1 MELISYVDGPRL
13 QKSLVAACHFAQ
25 ARRQELNRINVFPV
39 PDGDTGTNL
48 TLTVRAIL
56 EGLRGVDSDSVGVV
70 ALKAA
75 EASVLG
81 ARGNCGMMLSHFLLG
96 FAEPLREL
104 HRIGTRQFAQ
114 ALTAGVERLQSALD
128 NPVEGTMLTVMRDTA
143 EAARRSEADDF
154 APLFRRLRDVADAS
168 LARTPDLLP
177 ALKKAGVVDAG
188 AKGFVSLIEGVVS
201 LIDGDPIT
209 EVADTPDFSE
219 VPSAVTS
226 VEYPSEEE
234 SYRFCTE
241 ALVRGQA
248 LPSSDEVRAALA
260 TMGDSLIVI
269 RADEVLKLHIH
280 TDDPESVFSYLRT
293 VGALTAHKAEDMRA
307 QHAAVGRATGSHV
320 SLARRP
326 ISIVTDS
333 AADLP
338 ADVVRQHGIHV
349 VPLMLMEGDRALRDG
364 IDVTAED
371 FHRRMEEGGIV
382 PTTSQPAP
390 GAFLE
395 AYTRA
400 AEDGEEILNVAL
412 GSALSGTLNSAE
424 AAAALFEGTPVHV
437 FDTRAASSLQAL
449 LVVKAAEL
457 GELGMSP
464 TDIVA
469 MLERIRD
476 RSNVLF
482 TVDTFDRLLAS
493 GRVGKGRA
501 LLGGLLGVKPILGLT
516 VEGKVAPFGRAIGR
530 ARVRQVVMDHL
541 EESIPAGARVRFA
554 LAHVSAEDKLDE
566 VEAELVR
573 RYGAVDVLRS
583 PATPVVATHTGPGAW
598 ALAYMVEDD

>member
-1 MELISYVDGPRL
+1 MDLISYVDGPRL
-13 QKSLVAACHFAQ
+13 LKSLVAACDYAQ

-48 TLTVRAIL
+48 TLTVRAIVD
-56 EGLRGVDSDSVGVV
+56 GLRGVDSPSVGVV

-104 HRIGTRQFAQ
+104 HRISTRQFAQ
-114 ALTAGVERLQSALD
+114 ALTAGVERLQAALE

-143 EAARRSEADDF
+143 TAARESESDDF
-154 APLFRRLRDVADAS
+154 ARLFLRLKEAAAAS

-177 ALKKAGVVDAG
+177 VLKQAGVVDAG

-209 EVADTPDFSE
+209 EATHLPDFTE
-219 VPSAVTS
+219 IPAAVTA

-241 ALVRGQA
+241 ALVRGTE
-248 LPSSDEVRAALA
+248 LPTSDQVRAALSVL
-260 TMGDSLIVI
+260 GDSLIVI

-280 TDDPESVFSYLRT
+280 TDDPESVFAYLRT
-293 VGALTAHKAEDMRA
+293 VGVLSAHKAEDMRA
-307 QHAAVGRATGSHV
+307 QHQAVGRARDSHV

-326 ISIVTDS
+326 ITIVTDS

-338 ADVVRQHGIHV
+338 RDVVRQHGIHV

-364 IDVTAED
+364 IDVTAEE
-371 FHRRMEEGGIV
+371 FHRRMETGGVV

-395 AYTRA
+395 AYRRA
-400 AEDGEEILNVAL
+400 AEDGEQIINVAL
-412 GSALSGTLNSAE
+412 GSALSGTLASGE
-424 AAAALFEGTPVHV
+424 AAAELFEGTPVHV

-449 LVVKAAEL
+449 LVLKAAEL
-457 GELGMSP
+457 GELGMTP
-464 TDIVA
+464 EEIMAELT
-469 MLERIRD
+469 RIRD

-501 LLGGLLGVKPILGLT
+501 FLGGLLGVKPVLGLT
-516 VEGKVAPFGRAIGR
+516 PEGKVVPFGKALGR
-530 ARVRQVVMDHL
+530 ARVRGVVMDHL
-541 EESIPAGARVRFA
+541 EEAIPAGAKVRFA
-554 LAHVSAEDKLDE
+554 LAHVSAEHKLDD
-566 VEAELVR
+566 VEAELIR
-573 RYGAVDVLRS
+573 RYGPVDVLRA

-598 ALAYMVEDD
+598 ALAYIVED